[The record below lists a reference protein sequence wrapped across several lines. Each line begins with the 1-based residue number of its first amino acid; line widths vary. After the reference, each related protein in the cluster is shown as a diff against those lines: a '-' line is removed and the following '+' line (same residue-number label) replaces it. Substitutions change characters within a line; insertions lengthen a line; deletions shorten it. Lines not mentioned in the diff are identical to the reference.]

1 MGKGKSAYYDS
12 VCVYNYWIGI
22 INVQARRD
30 NGMEN
35 GGVMRW
41 EGGGGVWREIVRQR
55 ERERENE

>member
-12 VCVYNYWIGI
+12 VCVYNCWIGI

-41 EGGGGVWREIVRQR
+41 EGGGGGGGYG
-55 ERERENE
+55 ER